1 MPSPVVYSDYNI
13 SFLPDPITGDLQKV
27 ENDEA
32 VKQSIRLLILTSLN
46 ERVFQ
51 PGLGTTLQ
59 AALFDQLDDITLTIL
74 AKTIADGIR
83 NFERRAELQS
93 VDIYE
98 DKTPTGEPLDENSVW
113 IEVVVRVLNLPNLVS
128 TGLLLRRIR

>member
-32 VKQSIRLLILTSLN
+32 VKQSIRLLVLTSLN

-59 AALFDQLDDITLTIL
+59 ATLFDQLDDITLTIL